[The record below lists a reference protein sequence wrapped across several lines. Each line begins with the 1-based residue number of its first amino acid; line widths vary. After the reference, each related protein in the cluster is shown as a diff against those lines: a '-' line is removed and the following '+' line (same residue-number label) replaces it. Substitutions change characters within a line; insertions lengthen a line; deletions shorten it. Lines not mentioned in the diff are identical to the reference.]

1 MNLVQTLLSGTS
13 NYNVIIAY
21 VFGIIL
27 IYLVGRLMLM
37 PIKLLLKLIY
47 NGLIGGAMLW
57 VVNYLGAYFDF
68 SIGINWISALVAGFL
83 GVPGVVLLIIMKIVS
98 G

>member
-1 MNLVQTLLSGTS
+1 MGGLEMP
-13 NYNVIIAY
+13 VILAY

-27 IYLVGRLMLM
+27 LYFVGRMFLL
-37 PIKLLLKLIY
+37 PVKLVFRLVY

-57 VVNYLGAYFDF
+57 VVNYIGAYMKFA
-68 SIGINWISALVAGFL
+68 IAINPITALIAGFL
-83 GVPGVVLLIIMKIVS
+83 GIPGVVLLILFKIFIA

>member
-1 MNLVQTLLSGTS
+1 MDTVQNMIHGTLD
-13 NYNVIIAY
+13 YNVIIAY

-27 IYLVGRLMLM
+27 IYLIGRLMLM
-37 PIKLLLKLIY
+37 PIKFLLKLVY

-57 VVNYLGAYFDF
+57 GVNYVGAYFGF
-68 SIGINWISALVAGFL
+68 AIAINPITALMSGFL
-83 GVPGVVLLIIMKIVS
+83 GVPGVLLLIAMKVIS